1 MDRYVIKKTGEKK
14 PFEEDKI
21 RQAVLKAMRSV
32 DEVDEQI
39 AEEVVRDVTRRVL
52 EDGTKIPTVEQ
63 IHNTVEDELMNH
75 RANKAAKS
83 YIVYRS
89 KKRPDIF
96 RKRTNLKPYEY
107 PKLADY
113 VDAIRHS
120 YWVHTEFNYN
130 ADIQD
135 MKVTLNERER
145 QTVTRAML
153 AISQIEIAVKSF
165 WGDIYKKIPKPEIG
179 NVGATFAESE
189 VRHADAYSHLITI
202 MGLNDEFEKV
212 IEVPSIRKRIKYL
225 ERVISGA
232 RDIPNEEYFESVI
245 LFSMFVENISLFSQ
259 FLIIMSFNKF
269 KNALKGISNAVEATS
284 KEEQIHAEF
293 GFEIIN
299 TIKEENP
306 GWWTDSLITDIKIA
320 SLEAWDAER
329 DIVEWM
335 FEAGD
340 LDFLTKAETLE
351 FIRHRL
357 NRSLGEIGIDPIFEI
372 DEELLAKTEWFDD
385 ETIAT
390 KHTDFFNKRSINY
403 TKRQQSVT
411 ADDLF

>member
-1 MDRYVIKKTGEKK
+1 MDKYVIKKTGEKK

-135 MKVTLNERER
+135 MKVTLDEESARP
-145 QTVTRAML
+145 
-153 AISQIEIAVKSF
+153 S
-165 WGDIYKKIPKPEIG
+165 PEPCLRFLKLRLQSK
-179 NVGATFAESE
+179 VSGATSTKKYRNLRSE
-189 VRHADAYSHLITI
+189 MSEPHL
-202 MGLNDEFEKV
+202 
-212 IEVPSIRKRIKYL
+212 PSLKY
-225 ERVISGA
+225 VT
-232 RDIPNEEYFESVI
+232 P
-245 LFSMFVENISLFSQ
+245 
-259 FLIIMSFNKF
+259 
-269 KNALKGISNAVEATS
+269 T
-284 KEEQIHAEF
+284 
-293 GFEIIN
+293 
-299 TIKEENP
+299 
-306 GWWTDSLITDIKIA
+306 
-320 SLEAWDAER
+320 
-329 DIVEWM
+329 
-335 FEAGD
+335 
-340 LDFLTKAETLE
+340 LTLT
-351 FIRHRL
+351 
-357 NRSLGEIGIDPIFEI
+357 
-372 DEELLAKTEWFDD
+372 
-385 ETIAT
+385 
-390 KHTDFFNKRSINY
+390 
-403 TKRQQSVT
+403 
-411 ADDLF
+411 